1 MYLALCVEYGRDD
14 QLIFAQQLGVEH
26 VVMAVECWD
35 AASLAHAKNRVEQAT
50 LTLAGLE
57 GLSLAGCRGRT
68 NGFAGDRG
76 EWHWSRSGGAA
87 TGWRPRASG
96 TWGALVGMP
105 VRASSDPPGLAR
117 ILAAADAANVRLAL
131 GADVAGVGVDL
142 DLAITREGAYRRSRA
157 RALIEECGERL
168 LIARAGN
175 VAAGRQAFLNEG
187 EVDLPQA
194 LLALQR
200 VGFAGPLCAG
210 PPPGLVGDTDW
221 GHKGR
226 AYDLGYLRA
235 VLQTIESL

>member
-14 QLIFAQQLGVEH
+14 QLIFAQQLGVGH
-26 VVMAVECWD
+26 VVMAVQRWD
-35 AASLAHAKNRVEQAT
+35 EASLAHAKNRVEQAT

-57 GLSLAGCRGRT
+57 GLPLQDAEVAQAALRAAGA
-68 NGFAGDRG
+68 NGIDLVAAARQSVGDREPVG
-76 EWHWSRSGGAA
+76 RG
-87 TGWRPRASG
+87 
-96 TWGALVGMP
+96 GALVGPP
-105 VRASSDPPGLAR
+105 VRTSGDPPGLAR

-131 GADVAGVGVDL
+131 GTDMAGAGVDL
-142 DLAITREGAYRRSRA
+142 DLATMREGDIA
-157 RALIEECGERL
+157 ECGERL
-168 LIARAGN
+168 LIVRAGN
-175 VAAGRQAFLNEG
+175 VTAGRQAFLNGG
-187 EVDLPQA
+187 EVDLPKA

-210 PPPGLVGDTDW
+210 PPPGLVGDTEW

>member
-57 GLSLAGCRGRT
+57 GLSLQDAEAAQTALRATGA
-68 NGFAGDRG
+68 NGIGLVAAARPPAGDRAPVG
-76 EWHWSRSGGAA
+76 RG
-87 TGWRPRASG
+87 
-96 TWGALVGMP
+96 GALVGMP

-142 DLAITREGAYRRSRA
+142 DLAITREGDIA
-157 RALIEECGERL
+157 ECGERL

-210 PPPGLVGDTDW
+210 PPPGLVGDTEW

>member
-57 GLSLAGCRGRT
+57 GLSLQDAQ
-68 NGFAGDRG
+68 
-76 EWHWSRSGGAA
+76 AA
-87 TGWRPRASG
+87 QTALRA
-96 TWGALVGMP
+96 T
-105 VRASSDPPGLAR
+105 AR
-117 ILAAADAANVRLAL
+117 
-131 GADVAGVGVDL
+131 
-142 DLAITREGAYRRSRA
+142 
-157 RALIEECGERL
+157 
-168 LIARAGN
+168 
-175 VAAGRQAFLNEG
+175 
-187 EVDLPQA
+187 QA

>member
-26 VVMAVECWD
+26 VVMAVQRWD
-35 AASLAHAKNRVEQAT
+35 EASLAHAKNRVEQAT

-57 GLSLAGCRGRT
+57 GLSLQDADVETALQAAGA
-68 NGFAGDRG
+68 NGIDLVAAARQSVGDREPVG
-76 EWHWSRSGGAA
+76 RG
-87 TGWRPRASG
+87 
-96 TWGALVGMP
+96 GALVGSP
-105 VRASSDPPGLAR
+105 VRASGDPPGLAR
-117 ILAAADAANVRLAL
+117 ILAVADAANVRLAL
-131 GADVAGVGVDL
+131 GADVAGAGVDL
-142 DLAITREGAYRRSRA
+142 DLATMREGD
-157 RALIEECGERL
+157 IEACGERL
-168 LIARAGN
+168 LIVRAGN
-175 VAAGRQAFLNEG
+175 IAAGRQAFLNEG
-187 EVDLPQA
+187 EVDLPKA

-210 PPPGLVGDTDW
+210 PPPGLVGDTEW

>member
-57 GLSLAGCRGRT
+57 GLSLQDAEAAQTALRATGA
-68 NGFAGDRG
+68 NGIGLVAAARPPAGDRAPVG
-76 EWHWSRSGGAA
+76 RG
-87 TGWRPRASG
+87 
-96 TWGALVGMP
+96 GALVGMP

-142 DLAITREGAYRRSRA
+142 DLAITREAPSKRPRALLRPAYPPFDHARGRYRRVRRA
-157 RALIEECGERL
+157 APD
-168 LIARAGN
+168 RAGGQCRRRSSSLSQRRGSRS
-175 VAAGRQAFLNEG
+175 AAGPARIA
-187 EVDLPQA
+187 
-194 LLALQR
+194 
-200 VGFAGPLCAG
+200 AGWVC
-210 PPPGLVGDTDW
+210 
-221 GHKGR
+221 R
-226 AYDLGYLRA
+226 AA
-235 VLQTIESL
+235 VRWAAARFSR

>member
-14 QLIFAQQLGVEH
+14 QLIFAQQLGVGH
-26 VVMAVECWD
+26 VVMAVQRWD
-35 AASLAHAKNRVEQAT
+35 EASLAYAKNRVEQAT

-57 GLSLAGCRGRT
+57 GLPLQDAEAAQAALRAAGA
-68 NGFAGDRG
+68 NGIDLVAAVRQSVGDREPVG
-76 EWHWSRSGGAA
+76 RG
-87 TGWRPRASG
+87 
-96 TWGALVGMP
+96 GALVGPP
-105 VRASSDPPGLAR
+105 VRASGDPPGLAR

-131 GADVAGVGVDL
+131 GADMAGAGVDL
-142 DLAITREGAYRRSRA
+142 DLATMREGDIA
-157 RALIEECGERL
+157 ECGERL
-168 LIARAGN
+168 LIVRAGN
-175 VAAGRQAFLNEG
+175 VTAGRQAFLNGG
-187 EVDLPQA
+187 EVDLPKA

-210 PPPGLVGDTDW
+210 PPPGLVGDTEW

>member
-14 QLIFAQQLGVEH
+14 QLIFAQQLGVGH
-26 VVMAVECWD
+26 VVMAVQRWD
-35 AASLAHAKNRVEQAT
+35 EASLAHAKNRVEQAT

-57 GLSLAGCRGRT
+57 GLPLQDAEVAQAALRAAGA
-68 NGFAGDRG
+68 NGVDLVAAARQSVGDREPVG
-76 EWHWSRSGGAA
+76 RG
-87 TGWRPRASG
+87 
-96 TWGALVGMP
+96 GALVGPP
-105 VRASSDPPGLAR
+105 VRASGDPPGLAR

-131 GADVAGVGVDL
+131 GTDMAGAGVDL
-142 DLAITREGAYRRSRA
+142 DLATMREGDIA
-157 RALIEECGERL
+157 ECSERL
-168 LIARAGN
+168 LIVRAGN
-175 VAAGRQAFLNEG
+175 VTAGRQAFLNGG
-187 EVDLPQA
+187 EVDLPKA

-210 PPPGLVGDTDW
+210 PPPGLVGDTEW

>member
-57 GLSLAGCRGRT
+57 GLSLQDAEAAQTALRATGA
-68 NGFAGDRG
+68 NGIGLVAAARPPAGDRAPVG
-76 EWHWSRSGGAA
+76 RG
-87 TGWRPRASG
+87 
-96 TWGALVGMP
+96 GALVGMP

-142 DLAITREGAYRRSRA
+142 DLATTREGAIRYRRVRRA
-157 RALIEECGERL
+157 APD
-168 LIARAGN
+168 RAGGQCRRRSSSLSQRRGSRS
-175 VAAGRQAFLNEG
+175 AAGPARIA
-187 EVDLPQA
+187 
-194 LLALQR
+194 
-200 VGFAGPLCAG
+200 AGWVC
-210 PPPGLVGDTDW
+210 
-221 GHKGR
+221 R
-226 AYDLGYLRA
+226 AA
-235 VLQTIESL
+235 VRWAAARFSR

>member
-1 MYLALCVEYGRDD
+1 
-14 QLIFAQQLGVEH
+14 
-26 VVMAVECWD
+26 
-35 AASLAHAKNRVEQAT
+35 
-50 LTLAGLE
+50 
-57 GLSLAGCRGRT
+57 
-68 NGFAGDRG
+68 
-76 EWHWSRSGGAA
+76 
-87 TGWRPRASG
+87 
-96 TWGALVGMP
+96 MP

-142 DLAITREGAYRRSRA
+142 DLATTREGDIA
-157 RALIEECGERL
+157 ECGERL

>member
-14 QLIFAQQLGVEH
+14 QLIFAQQLGVGH
-26 VVMAVECWD
+26 VVMAVQRWD
-35 AASLAHAKNRVEQAT
+35 EASLAYAKNRVEQAT

-57 GLSLAGCRGRT
+57 GLPLQDAEAAQAALRAAGA
-68 NGFAGDRG
+68 NGIDLVAAARQSVGDREPVG
-76 EWHWSRSGGAA
+76 RG
-87 TGWRPRASG
+87 
-96 TWGALVGMP
+96 GALVGPP
-105 VRASSDPPGLAR
+105 VRASGDPPGLAR

-131 GADVAGVGVDL
+131 GADMAGAGVDL
-142 DLAITREGAYRRSRA
+142 DLATMREGDIA
-157 RALIEECGERL
+157 ECGERL
-168 LIARAGN
+168 LIVRAGN
-175 VAAGRQAFLNEG
+175 VTAGRQAFLNGG
-187 EVDLPQA
+187 EVDLPKA

-210 PPPGLVGDTDW
+210 PPPGLVGDTEW

>member
-57 GLSLAGCRGRT
+57 GLSLQDAEAAQTALRATGA
-68 NGFAGDRG
+68 NGIGLVAAARPPAGDRAPVG
-76 EWHWSRSGGAA
+76 RG
-87 TGWRPRASG
+87 
-96 TWGALVGMP
+96 GALVGMP

-142 DLAITREGAYRRSRA
+142 DLAITREGADRRVRRAAPDRAGGQCRRRSSSLSQR
-157 RALIEECGERL
+157 RGSRS
-168 LIARAGN
+168 
-175 VAAGRQAFLNEG
+175 AAGPARIA
-187 EVDLPQA
+187 
-194 LLALQR
+194 
-200 VGFAGPLCAG
+200 AGWVC
-210 PPPGLVGDTDW
+210 
-221 GHKGR
+221 R
-226 AYDLGYLRA
+226 AA
-235 VLQTIESL
+235 VRWAAARFSR